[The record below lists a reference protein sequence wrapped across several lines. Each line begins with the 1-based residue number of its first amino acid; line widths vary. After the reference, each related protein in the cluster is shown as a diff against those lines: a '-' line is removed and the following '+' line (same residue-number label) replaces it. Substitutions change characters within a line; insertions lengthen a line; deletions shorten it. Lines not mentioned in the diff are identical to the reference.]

1 MTLNEMGDER
11 YMAADWCGMPHLT
24 LMKGSQGS
32 VVYMQSDLDAM
43 QAPLCPPIKL
53 SSSLHKL
60 QPEKK
65 AETTQILMQLNK
77 RLYDCTK

>member
-32 VVYMQSDLDAM
+32 VVYAAGPGCNASFPCAPQLSGVLDYTNCS
-43 QAPLCPPIKL
+43 Q
-53 SSSLHKL
+53 
-60 QPEKK
+60 KK
-65 AETTQILMQLNK
+65 NAETTPILI
-77 RLYDCTK
+77 